1 MTQATD
7 LSSVLAYDS
16 FVLAILLVLAAT
28 FDRDRAVDRSIF
40 GLGVAGLLISY
51 VAWRLSTTLPEFG
64 PSAHGVWAWTFA
76 GLETMSI
83 GYALLSILIL
93 SRSTN
98 HTPAADLSEATLRKD
113 RASGKTVPAVDVFIC
128 TYNEDLG
135 ILERTI
141 QAALAID
148 YPNHTVWV
156 LDDKRRGWLRDYC
169 DDHGAKYITRTDNSG
184 AKAGN
189 LDNGLRITRE
199 LSNAPFILVLD
210 ADFAPQRP
218 ILLRTLGLFDDPRVA
233 VVQTPQFYYNA
244 DPVQHNL
251 LAEHAWVDDQRV
263 FFDVFEPARDAW
275 DTAFC
280 VGTSFVVRRS
290 ALDLIGGFPKGTVTE
305 DIHLSYK
312 LMSHGLLTRW
322 LNERLSVGLS
332 AEGISEYVTQR
343 TRWCLGTIQVALLA
357 DGPLQGAGYSFSQRL
372 HYVHGLMH
380 WTNSFFAVAL
390 VAAPIFYWVFNMPAI
405 VTDHKSFL
413 LHGLP
418 ALLGF
423 WTYSYWRS
431 NGRTLPLFTEV
442 TQLVTAVPV
451 AITIFAAIWRPFG
464 QPFTVTPKGGDRSR
478 VTVNWGLGGVFAGV
492 LFVSALGMLLPQ
504 IDPFRSVALDPQRSF
519 NALWGSV
526 SLVFCFVALLI
537 CVELPRSKAGER
549 FPVREKARIR
559 HVGKVQSCMVL
570 ELSIHEAVLESSH
583 EFVRDLTVGSS
594 IEIEL
599 DEVGWIGGQPE
610 RHTSDGRLEV
620 SISLDDG
627 ARARLIR
634 RLFSNAPVNIAQR
647 VAPHRA
653 WMGLFSRAFKSPRSF
668 RRE

>member
-40 GLGVAGLLISY
+40 GLGVAGLLVSY

-290 ALDLIGGFPKGTVTE
+290 ALDLIAAFPKG
-305 DIHLSYK
+305 
-312 LMSHGLLTRW
+312 R
-322 LNERLSVGLS
+322 
-332 AEGISEYVTQR
+332 
-343 TRWCLGTIQVALLA
+343 
-357 DGPLQGAGYSFSQRL
+357 
-372 HYVHGLMH
+372 
-380 WTNSFFAVAL
+380 
-390 VAAPIFYWVFNMPAI
+390 
-405 VTDHKSFL
+405 
-413 LHGLP
+413 
-418 ALLGF
+418 
-423 WTYSYWRS
+423 
-431 NGRTLPLFTEV
+431 
-442 TQLVTAVPV
+442 
-451 AITIFAAIWRPFG
+451 
-464 QPFTVTPKGGDRSR
+464 
-478 VTVNWGLGGVFAGV
+478 
-492 LFVSALGMLLPQ
+492 
-504 IDPFRSVALDPQRSF
+504 
-519 NALWGSV
+519 
-526 SLVFCFVALLI
+526 
-537 CVELPRSKAGER
+537 
-549 FPVREKARIR
+549 
-559 HVGKVQSCMVL
+559 
-570 ELSIHEAVLESSH
+570 
-583 EFVRDLTVGSS
+583 
-594 IEIEL
+594 
-599 DEVGWIGGQPE
+599 
-610 RHTSDGRLEV
+610 
-620 SISLDDG
+620 
-627 ARARLIR
+627 
-634 RLFSNAPVNIAQR
+634 
-647 VAPHRA
+647 
-653 WMGLFSRAFKSPRSF
+653 
-668 RRE
+668 